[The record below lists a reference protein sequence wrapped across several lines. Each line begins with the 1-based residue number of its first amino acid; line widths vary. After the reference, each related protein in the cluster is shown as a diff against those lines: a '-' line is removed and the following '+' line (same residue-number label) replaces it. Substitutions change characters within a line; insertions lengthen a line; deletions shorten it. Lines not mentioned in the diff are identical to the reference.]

1 MAKLVRRHTSNVE
14 ILSSNLSGGTRCIFL
29 IFLTRGSKIIPLSD
43 MSLSVYNRRTSRSD
57 TIKISPHNTI
67 RIGRVQAPEICATE
81 CVVDDPQVSSTHCF
95 IWSACFDESTPP
107 LTYIQDISLNGTLIN
122 GRKLRKGFTILS
134 DRDLIEIGDHLS
146 LRYTGESFKE
156 EVVLEEN
163 GWKVISQVIGKGTFG
178 QVLNCATASKENQI
192 LTQIE
197 HPNIV
202 RVHECLETNGSLRI
216 YEDLA
221 TGGDLFSYMAQGND
235 VLRPVSES
243 QALLIVYQVL
253 KALEYLHSRGIVH
266 RDLKLD
272 NILIKRAPV
281 RYPYVVLADFGAARR
296 LDAQRTKRS
305 AKRMFTMVGTPEYAA
320 PEINLMQ
327 PRSTRGYTNKVD
339 IWSLGVITYILL
351 TGVSPFYS
359 PCIDKTIVKVRQ
371 GDLLLKI
378 EEWSKISIEAKQF
391 VKGCLRAKVLQRLDV
406 SGCLETD
413 WINKRSHLYWLEKC
427 YRAILGQ

>member
-1 MAKLVRRHTSNVE
+1 
-14 ILSSNLSGGTRCIFL
+14 
-29 IFLTRGSKIIPLSD
+29 
-43 MSLSVYNRRTSRSD
+43 MSLSVYNRRTSRSY
-57 TIKISPHNTI
+57 TIEISTHNTI
-67 RIGRVQAPEICATE
+67 RIGRVKAPEICASE

-95 IWSACFDESTPP
+95 IWSVCFDESTAP
-107 LTYIQDISLNGTLIN
+107 LTYIQDISLNGTFIN
-122 GRKLRKGFTILS
+122 GRKLQKGFTILS

-156 EVVLEEN
+156 EVVLEEH
-163 GWKVISQVIGKGTFG
+163 GWKVMSQVIGKGTFG
-178 QVLNCATASKENQI
+178 KVTSKENQI
-192 LTQIE
+192 LTQID

-202 RVHECLETNGSLRI
+202 RVHECMNANGSLRI

-235 VLRPVSES
+235 VLRPVSET

-272 NILIKRAPV
+272 NILIRRAPV

-305 AKRMFTMVGTPEYAA
+305 ARRMFTMVGTPEYAA
-320 PEINLMQ
+320 PEIDLMQ
-327 PRSTRGYTNKVD
+327 PRSTKGYTNKVD

-359 PCIDKTIVKVRQ
+359 PCIEKTTIKVRQ

-413 WINKRSHLYWLEKC
+413 WINKRSHIEWLEKC